1 MKWLIDF
8 CALLKWFIIGGKR
21 PDVVLNKRKKIKR
34 ELAIECEKRWSKEE
48 YQRHFRNAASN
59 LGMLGEARKWWNEQ
73 PLESQKNQE
82 KKWEKKYGKNWRKH
96 VMM

>member
-34 ELAIECEKRWSKEE
+34 SYKIFFISQALFYEE
-48 YQRHFRNAASN
+48 N
-59 LGMLGEARKWWNEQ
+59 LSSYYFHLLFQ
-73 PLESQKNQE
+73 L
-82 KKWEKKYGKNWRKH
+82 
-96 VMM
+96 